1 MKIRSPLANLTESL
15 SQVLASAKLNMST
28 LQNNEAATRAVLVDP
43 ILQALG
49 WNTGNPTMVEVEKTF
64 LQARV
69 DYALYDSNGD
79 VKVIIEAKKL
89 GADLNNQSI
98 LLSLVNY
105 AFTSGVKDIFLT
117 DGLLWSHFTGFE
129 PGILSPSTVLDLRKD
144 ALVEIAAYLVHRLD
158 AARYWPE
165 EKDVDELSQ
174 QINQLEST
182 IANLEKE
189 LNLIRFGNKP
199 EEFINTQL
207 SENVQAD
214 FVALE
219 KIGSVTGTTP
229 SRLRLPDSTVISVK
243 YWSDILRE
251 ICKFAMESNPL
262 ISLPLPDRSG
272 KKVNLFDIVRPHKGI
287 SYVEVEYQGK
297 PVFVYTNYDANNC
310 IANSIHAL
318 RQVPKEKIHVPAGV
332 LYSKRAA

>member
-15 SQVLASAKLNMST
+15 SQVLASAELNIST
-28 LQNNEAATRAVLVDP
+28 LNNNEAATRAVLIDP
-43 ILQALG
+43 ILRALG
-49 WNTGNPTMVEVEKTF
+49 WNTGNPIMIEVEKTF

-117 DGLLWSHFTGFE
+117 DGLTWNHFTGFE
-129 PGILSPSTVLDLRKD
+129 PGNLTPSTTLDLRKD
-144 ALVEIAAYLVHRLD
+144 ALVEIAAYLVNRLD

-174 QINQLEST
+174 QMNQLEST
-182 IANLEKE
+182 IATLEKE
-189 LNLIRFGNKP
+189 LSGIRLINKP
-199 EEFINTQL
+199 DVVKDSRHSDVAHDDFIELN
-207 SENVQAD
+207 E
-214 FVALE
+214 
-219 KIGSVTGTTP
+219 IGSATGASP
-229 SRLRLPDSTVISVK
+229 SRLLLPDKSIISVK

-251 ICKFAMESNPL
+251 ICKFAMEINPH
-262 ISLPLPDRSG
+262 ISLPFPDRSG
-272 KKVNLFDIVRPHKGI
+272 KKVNLFDIVRPQKGV
-287 SYVEVEYQGK
+287 SYVEVEYNGK
-297 PVFVYTNYDANNC
+297 SVFVYTNYDSNNC
-310 IANSIHAL
+310 IANSLHVL
-318 RQVPKEKIHVPAGV
+318 RQVPKELIQVPAAV